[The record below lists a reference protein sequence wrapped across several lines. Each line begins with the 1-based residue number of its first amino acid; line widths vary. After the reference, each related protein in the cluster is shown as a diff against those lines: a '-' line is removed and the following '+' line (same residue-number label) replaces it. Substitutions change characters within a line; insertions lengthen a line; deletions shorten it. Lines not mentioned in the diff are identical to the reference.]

1 MKEQKQIVRA
11 QNPLAPSTDF
21 AKGTESNTLGVVAS
35 AGEVARVQAQLV
47 YAASR
52 PRDEQ
57 RAVDRMLT
65 AFQRPS
71 LASKALYQYARGG
84 SEVSGLS
91 IRAAEAMAMAWGN
104 MDFGLRELEQ
114 KQGESTVEAYAW
126 DLETNVRRAVTFRVP
141 HYRDTRQGRKRLEDS
156 RDIYELVANQ
166 GARRVRACILAVLP
180 RDIQEAVETQV
191 AETMKATF
199 EITPESLKAWLEAFG
214 RLGVTKAMLEARS
227 QRRFDSIT
235 PAQMMGLANIYNSI
249 KDGVARVEDFFQVQ
263 DTAQGGAAG
272 RKPMT
277 LEEKAAA
284 AKATQDSQKEQEK
297 QNADAE
303 GETLTLEG

>member
-1 MKEQKQIVRA
+1 MKEQTQIARA
-11 QNPLAPSTDF
+11 QNPLAVASNF

-214 RLGVTKAMLEARS
+214 RLGVTKAMLEARI

-249 KDGVARVEDFFQVQ
+249 KDGIARVEDFFQVQ
-263 DTAQGGAAG
+263 EGNAGA
-272 RKPMT
+272 KKTLT

-284 AKATQDSQKEQEK
+284 AAGKAKEQE
-297 QNADAE
+297 DATSTDKAE
-303 GETLTLEG
+303 EKEDLTLEG

>member
-1 MKEQKQIVRA
+1 MEKQTQIARA
-11 QNPLAPSTDF
+11 QNPLAVASNF

-84 SEVSGLS
+84 SEVSGRSL
-91 IRAAEAMAMAWGN
+91 RAAEAMRTAWGN
-104 MDFGLRELEQ
+104 LDFGLRELEQ
-114 KQGESTVEAYAW
+114 KQGESAVEAYAW

-214 RLGVTKAMLEARS
+214 RLGVTKAMLEARI

-249 KDGVARVEDFFQVQ
+249 KDGIARVEDFFQVQ
-263 DTAQGGAAG
+263 EGNAGA
-272 RKPMT
+272 KKTLT

-284 AKATQDSQKEQEK
+284 AAGKAKEQE
-297 QNADAE
+297 DATSTDKAE
-303 GETLTLEG
+303 EKEDLTLEG

>member
-1 MKEQKQIVRA
+1 MKEQNQIARA
-11 QNPLAPSTDF
+11 QNPIAVASNF

-214 RLGVTKAMLEARS
+214 RLGVTKAMLEARI

-235 PAQMMGLANIYNSI
+235 PAQMMGLANIFNSI
-249 KDGVARVEDFFQVQ
+249 KDGIARVEDFFQVQ
-263 DTAQGGAAG
+263 EGNAGA
-272 RKPMT
+272 KKTLT

-284 AKATQDSQKEQEK
+284 AAGKAKEQEESTDK
-297 QNADAE
+297 AE
-303 GETLTLEG
+303 EKEDLTLEG

>member
-1 MKEQKQIVRA
+1 MKEHNQIARA
-11 QNPLAPSTDF
+11 QNPLAVASNF
-21 AKGTESNTLGVVAS
+21 AKGTENNTLGVVAS

-126 DLETNVRRAVTFRVP
+126 DLEPNVRRAVTFRGP
-141 HYRDTRQGRKRLEDS
+141 HYRDTRAGRKRLEDS

-214 RLGVTKAMLEARS
+214 RIGVTKAMLEARI

-249 KDGVARVEDFFQVQ
+249 KDGIARVEDFFQVQ
-263 DTAQGGAAG
+263 EGNAGAGA
-272 RKPMT
+272 KKTLT

-284 AKATQDSQKEQEK
+284 AAGKAKEQE
-297 QNADAE
+297 DATSPKAE
-303 GETLTLEG
+303 EQEDLSLEG

>member
-1 MKEQKQIVRA
+1 MKEQNQIARA
-11 QNPLAPSTDF
+11 QNPLAVASNF

-214 RLGVTKAMLEARS
+214 RLGVTKAMLEARI
-227 QRRFDSIT
+227 QRRFDSIP
-235 PAQMMGLANIYNSI
+235 PAQMMGLANIFNSI
-249 KDGVARVEDFFQVQ
+249 KDGIARVEDFFQVQ
-263 DTAQGGAAG
+263 EGNAGA
-272 RKPMT
+272 KKTLT

-284 AKATQDSQKEQEK
+284 AAGKAKEQEESTDK
-297 QNADAE
+297 AE
-303 GETLTLEG
+303 EKEDLTLEG

>member
-21 AKGTESNTLGVVAS
+21 AKGTESNALGVVAS

-141 HYRDTRQGRKRLEDS
+141 HYRDTRAGRKKLEDS

-214 RLGVTKAMLEARS
+214 RLGVTKAMLEARI

-235 PAQMMGLANIYNSI
+235 PAQMMGLANIFNSI
-249 KDGVARVEDFFQVQ
+249 KDGIARVEDFFPV
-263 DTAQGGAAG
+263 
-272 RKPMT
+272 
-277 LEEKAAA
+277 
-284 AKATQDSQKEQEK
+284 
-297 QNADAE
+297 
-303 GETLTLEG
+303 

>member
-1 MKEQKQIVRA
+1 MKEQTQIARA
-11 QNPLAPSTDF
+11 QNPLAVASNF

-141 HYRDTRQGRKRLEDS
+141 HYRDTRAGRKKLEDS

-214 RLGVTKAMLEARS
+214 RLGVTKAMLEARI

-235 PAQMMGLANIYNSI
+235 PAQMMGLANIFNSI
-249 KDGVARVEDFFQVQ
+249 KDGIARVEDFFQVPEGN
-263 DTAQGGAAG
+263 AGAGA
-272 RKPMT
+272 KKTLT

-284 AKATQDSQKEQEK
+284 AAGKAKEQE
-297 QNADAE
+297 DATSTDKAE
-303 GETLTLEG
+303 EKEDMALEG

>member
-1 MKEQKQIVRA
+1 MKEQTQIARA
-11 QNPLAPSTDF
+11 QNPLAVASNF

-214 RLGVTKAMLEARS
+214 RLGVTKAMLEARI

-249 KDGVARVEDFFQVQ
+249 KDGIARVEDFFQVQ
-263 DTAQGGAAG
+263 ENISGA
-272 RKPMT
+272 KKTLT

-284 AKATQDSQKEQEK
+284 AGKAKEQEESTDK
-297 QNADAE
+297 AE
-303 GETLTLEG
+303 EKEDLSLEG

>member
-1 MKEQKQIVRA
+1 MKEQTQIARA
-11 QNPLAPSTDF
+11 QNPLAVASNF

-214 RLGVTKAMLEARS
+214 RLGVTKAMLEARI

-235 PAQMMGLANIYNSI
+235 PAQMMGLANIFNSI
-249 KDGVARVEDFFQVQ
+249 KDGVARVEDFFQVEENI
-263 DTAQGGAAG
+263 AGA
-272 RKPMT
+272 KKTLT

-284 AKATQDSQKEQEK
+284 AAGKAKEQE
-297 QNADAE
+297 DATSTDKAE
-303 GETLTLEG
+303 EKEDLTLEG

>member
-1 MKEQKQIVRA
+1 MKEQNQIARA
-11 QNPLAPSTDF
+11 QNPLAVASNF

-141 HYRDTRQGRKRLEDS
+141 HYRDTRAGRKRLEDS

-214 RLGVTKAMLEARS
+214 RLGVSKAMLEARI

-235 PAQMMGLANIYNSI
+235 PAQMMGLANIFNAI
-249 KDGVARVEDFFQVQ
+249 KDGIARVEDFFQVKEGN
-263 DTAQGGAAG
+263 AGAGA
-272 RKPMT
+272 KKTLT

-284 AKATQDSQKEQEK
+284 AAGKAKEQE
-297 QNADAE
+297 DATSTDKAE
-303 GETLTLEG
+303 EKEDLALEG

>member
-1 MKEQKQIVRA
+1 MKEQTQIARA
-11 QNPLAPSTDF
+11 QNPLAVASNF

-84 SEVSGLS
+84 SDVSGLS

-214 RLGVTKAMLEARS
+214 RLGVTKAMLEARI

-249 KDGVARVEDFFQVQ
+249 KDGIARVEDFFQVQ
-263 DTAQGGAAG
+263 EGNAGA
-272 RKPMT
+272 KKTLT

-284 AKATQDSQKEQEK
+284 AAGKTKEQE
-297 QNADAE
+297 DATSTDKAE
-303 GETLTLEG
+303 EKEPLALEG

>member
-1 MKEQKQIVRA
+1 MTQQKQIVRA

-104 MDFGLRELEQ
+104 IDFGLRELEQ

-214 RLGVTKAMLEARS
+214 RLGVTKAMLEARI

-249 KDGVARVEDFFQVQ
+249 KDGVARVEDFFQ
-263 DTAQGGAAG
+263 APESGAGA
-272 RKPMT
+272 KKTLT

-284 AKATQDSQKEQEK
+284 AAGKAKEQDDATSTGKAEEK
-297 QNADAE
+297 E
-303 GETLTLEG
+303 PLTLEG

>member
-21 AKGTESNTLGVVAS
+21 AKGTESNALGVVAS

-141 HYRDTRQGRKRLEDS
+141 HYRDTRAGRKKLEDS

-214 RLGVTKAMLEARS
+214 RLGVTKAMLEARI

-235 PAQMMGLANIYNSI
+235 PAQMMGLANIFNSI
-249 KDGVARVEDFFQVQ
+249 KDGIARVEDFFQVQ
-263 DTAQGGAAG
+263 EGNAGA
-272 RKPMT
+272 KKTLT

-284 AKATQDSQKEQEK
+284 AAGKAKEQEESTDK
-297 QNADAE
+297 AE
-303 GETLTLEG
+303 EKEDLTLEG

>member
-1 MKEQKQIVRA
+1 MTQQKQIVRA

-21 AKGTESNTLGVVAS
+21 AKGTENNTLGVVAS

-84 SEVSGLS
+84 SDVSGLS

-199 EITPESLKAWLEAFG
+199 EITPESLKAWLDAFG
-214 RLGVTKAMLEARS
+214 RLGVTKAMLEARI

-249 KDGVARVEDFFQVQ
+249 KDGIARVEDFFQVQ
-263 DTAQGGAAG
+263 EMAQGGAAG

-284 AKATQDSQKEQEK
+284 AQATQDAQKEQEK
-297 QNADAE
+297 QDDDAE
-303 GETLTLEG
+303 GEPLTLEG

>member
-1 MKEQKQIVRA
+1 MKEQTQIARA
-11 QNPLAPSTDF
+11 QNPLAVASNF

-84 SEVSGLS
+84 SDISGLS

-214 RLGVTKAMLEARS
+214 RLGVTKAMLEARI

-235 PAQMMGLANIYNSI
+235 PAQMMGLANIFNSI

-263 DTAQGGAAG
+263 ESGAGA
-272 RKPMT
+272 KKTLT

-284 AKATQDSQKEQEK
+284 AAGKAKEQE
-297 QNADAE
+297 DATSTDKAE
-303 GETLTLEG
+303 EKEDMALEG

>member
-1 MKEQKQIVRA
+1 MKEQTQIARA
-11 QNPLAPSTDF
+11 QNPLAVASNF
-21 AKGTESNTLGVVAS
+21 AKGTESNALGVVAS

-214 RLGVTKAMLEARS
+214 RLGVSKAMLEARI

-249 KDGVARVEDFFQVQ
+249 KDGIARVEDFFQVPEGN
-263 DTAQGGAAG
+263 AGAGAK
-272 RKPMT
+272 KPIT

-284 AKATQDSQKEQEK
+284 AAGKAKEQEESTE
-297 QNADAE
+297 NAVEE
-303 GETLTLEG
+303 GEPLTLEG

>member
-1 MKEQKQIVRA
+1 MKEQTQIARA
-11 QNPLAPSTDF
+11 QNPLAVASNF

-214 RLGVTKAMLEARS
+214 RLGVTKAMLEARI

-235 PAQMMGLANIYNSI
+235 PAQMMGLANIYNAI
-249 KDGVARVEDFFQVQ
+249 KDGIARVEDFFQVQ
-263 DTAQGGAAG
+263 EGNAGA
-272 RKPMT
+272 KKTLT

-284 AKATQDSQKEQEK
+284 AAGKAKEQE
-297 QNADAE
+297 DATSTDKAE
-303 GETLTLEG
+303 EKEDLTLEG

>member
-84 SEVSGLS
+84 SDISGLS

-214 RLGVTKAMLEARS
+214 RLGVTKAMLEARI

-235 PAQMMGLANIYNSI
+235 PAQMMGLANIFNAI
-249 KDGVARVEDFFQVQ
+249 KDGIARVEDFFQVQ
-263 DTAQGGAAG
+263 ESNAGA
-272 RKPMT
+272 KKTLT

-284 AKATQDSQKEQEK
+284 AAGKAKEQEDATSTE
-297 QNADAE
+297 NAEEKED
-303 GETLTLEG
+303 LSLEG

>member
-1 MKEQKQIVRA
+1 MKEQKQIARA
-11 QNPLAPSTDF
+11 QNPLAVASNF

-84 SEVSGLS
+84 SDISGLS

-199 EITPESLKAWLEAFG
+199 EITPDSLKAWLEAFG
-214 RLGVTKAMLEARS
+214 RLGVTKAMLEARI

-249 KDGVARVEDFFQVQ
+249 KDGIARVEDFFQ
-263 DTAQGGAAG
+263 AQEGNAGAGA
-272 RKPMT
+272 KKTLT

-284 AKATQDSQKEQEK
+284 AAGKAKEQEDAAST
-297 QNADAE
+297 NAEEKEA
-303 GETLTLEG
+303 LALEG

>member
-1 MKEQKQIVRA
+1 MEKQTQIARA
-11 QNPLAPSTDF
+11 QNPLAVASNF

-214 RLGVTKAMLEARS
+214 RLGVTKAMLEARI

-235 PAQMMGLANIYNSI
+235 PAQMMGLANIYNAI
-249 KDGVARVEDFFQVQ
+249 KDGIARVEDFFQVQ
-263 DTAQGGAAG
+263 EGNAGAG
-272 RKPMT
+272 VKKTLT

-284 AKATQDSQKEQEK
+284 AAGKAKEQDESTEK
-297 QNADAE
+297 ALEE
-303 GETLTLEG
+303 GEPLTLEG

>member
-1 MKEQKQIVRA
+1 MKEQTQIARA
-11 QNPLAPSTDF
+11 QNPIAVASNF

-199 EITPESLKAWLEAFG
+199 EVTPESLKAWLEAFC
-214 RLGVTKAMLEARS
+214 RLGVTKAMLEARI

-249 KDGVARVEDFFQVQ
+249 KDGIARVEDFFQVQ
-263 DTAQGGAAG
+263 EGNAGA
-272 RKPMT
+272 KKTLT

-284 AKATQDSQKEQEK
+284 AAGKAKEQE
-297 QNADAE
+297 DATSTDKAE
-303 GETLTLEG
+303 EKEDLTLEG

>member
-1 MKEQKQIVRA
+1 MEKQNQIARA
-11 QNPLAPSTDF
+11 QNPLAVASNF

-214 RLGVTKAMLEARS
+214 RLGVTKAMLEARI

-235 PAQMMGLANIYNSI
+235 PAQMMGLANIYNAI
-249 KDGVARVEDFFQVQ
+249 KDGIARVEDFFQVQ
-263 DTAQGGAAG
+263 EGNAGAG
-272 RKPMT
+272 VKKTLT

-284 AKATQDSQKEQEK
+284 AAGKAKEQDESTEK
-297 QNADAE
+297 ALEE
-303 GETLTLEG
+303 GEPLTLEG

>member
-1 MKEQKQIVRA
+1 MKEQNQIARA
-11 QNPLAPSTDF
+11 QNPLAVASNF

-214 RLGVTKAMLEARS
+214 RLGVTKAMLEARI

-235 PAQMMGLANIYNSI
+235 PAQMMGLANIFNAI
-249 KDGVARVEDFFQVQ
+249 KDGIARVEDFFQVQ
-263 DTAQGGAAG
+263 EGNAGA
-272 RKPMT
+272 KKTLT

-284 AKATQDSQKEQEK
+284 AAGKAKEQEESTDK
-297 QNADAE
+297 AE
-303 GETLTLEG
+303 EKEDLTLEG

>member
-1 MKEQKQIVRA
+1 MKEQTQIARA
-11 QNPLAPSTDF
+11 QNPLAVASNF

-141 HYRDTRQGRKRLEDS
+141 HYRDTRAGRKKLEDS

-214 RLGVTKAMLEARS
+214 RLGVTKAMLEARI

-249 KDGVARVEDFFQVQ
+249 KDGIARVEDFFQVQ
-263 DTAQGGAAG
+263 EGSAGA
-272 RKPMT
+272 KKTLT

-284 AKATQDSQKEQEK
+284 AAGKAKEQEESTDK
-297 QNADAE
+297 AE
-303 GETLTLEG
+303 EKEDLTLEG

>member
-1 MKEQKQIVRA
+1 MKEQNQIARA
-11 QNPLAPSTDF
+11 QNPLAVASNF

-104 MDFGLRELEQ
+104 LDFGLRELEQ

-191 AETMKATF
+191 ADTMKATF

-214 RLGVTKAMLEARS
+214 RLGVTEAMLEARI

-235 PAQMMGLANIYNSI
+235 PAQMMGLANIFNSI

-263 DTAQGGAAG
+263 EGNAGAGAK
-272 RKPMT
+272 KPMT

-284 AKATQDSQKEQEK
+284 AAGKAKEQEESTDK
-297 QNADAE
+297 AVEE
-303 GETLTLEG
+303 GEPLTLEG

>member
-1 MKEQKQIVRA
+1 MEKQNQIARA
-11 QNPLAPSTDF
+11 QNPLAVASNF

-104 MDFGLRELEQ
+104 MDFGLREWEQ

-126 DLETNVRRAVTFRVP
+126 DLETNVRRAVTVRVP

-199 EITPESLKAWLEAFG
+199 EITPESRKAWLEAFG
-214 RLGVTKAMLEARS
+214 RLGVTKAMLEARI

-249 KDGVARVEDFFQVQ
+249 KDGIARVEDFFQVQ
-263 DTAQGGAAG
+263 EGNAGAG
-272 RKPMT
+272 VKKTLT

-284 AKATQDSQKEQEK
+284 AAGKAKEQEDATSA
-297 QNADAE
+297 NAEEKEDLA
-303 GETLTLEG
+303 LEV

>member
-1 MKEQKQIVRA
+1 MKEQTQIARA
-11 QNPLAPSTDF
+11 QNPLAVASDF

-141 HYRDTRQGRKRLEDS
+141 HYRDTRAGRKKLEDS

-214 RLGVTKAMLEARS
+214 RLGVTKAMLEARI

-235 PAQMMGLANIYNSI
+235 PAQMMGLANIFNAI
-249 KDGVARVEDFFQVQ
+249 KDGIARVEDFFQVQ
-263 DTAQGGAAG
+263 ESNAGAGA
-272 RKPMT
+272 KKTLT

-284 AKATQDSQKEQEK
+284 AAAGKAKEQEEATSTDK
-297 QNADAE
+297 AE
-303 GETLTLEG
+303 EKEDLALEG

>member
-1 MKEQKQIVRA
+1 MKEQNQIARA
-11 QNPLAPSTDF
+11 QNPLAVASNF

-214 RLGVTKAMLEARS
+214 RLGVTKAMLEARI

-263 DTAQGGAAG
+263 EGNAGAK
-272 RKPMT
+272 KPIT

-284 AKATQDSQKEQEK
+284 AAGKAKEQEESTDK
-297 QNADAE
+297 AE
-303 GETLTLEG
+303 EKEDLTLEG

>member
-1 MKEQKQIVRA
+1 MMKEQTQIARA
-11 QNPLAPSTDF
+11 QNPLAVASNF

-214 RLGVTKAMLEARS
+214 RLGVTKAMLEARI

-235 PAQMMGLANIYNSI
+235 PAQMMGLANIFNSI
-249 KDGVARVEDFFQVQ
+249 KDGIARVEDFFQVQ
-263 DTAQGGAAG
+263 DGNAGG
-272 RKPMT
+272 KKTLT

-284 AKATQDSQKEQEK
+284 ATGKAKEQE
-297 QNADAE
+297 DATSTDKAE
-303 GETLTLEG
+303 EKEDLALEG

>member
-1 MKEQKQIVRA
+1 MKEQTQIARA
-11 QNPLAPSTDF
+11 QNPLAVASNF
-21 AKGTESNTLGVVAS
+21 AKGTENNTLGVVAS

-214 RLGVTKAMLEARS
+214 RLGVTKAMLEARI

-249 KDGVARVEDFFQVQ
+249 KDGIARVEDFFQVQ
-263 DTAQGGAAG
+263 EGNAGA
-272 RKPMT
+272 KKTLT

-284 AKATQDSQKEQEK
+284 AAGKAKEQE
-297 QNADAE
+297 DATSTDKAE
-303 GETLTLEG
+303 EKEDLTLEG

>member
-1 MKEQKQIVRA
+1 MKEQTQIARA
-11 QNPLAPSTDF
+11 QNPLAVASNF
-21 AKGTESNTLGVVAS
+21 AKGTESNALGVVAS

-214 RLGVTKAMLEARS
+214 RLGVTKAMLEARI

-249 KDGVARVEDFFQVQ
+249 KDGIARVEDFFQVQ
-263 DTAQGGAAG
+263 EGNAGA
-272 RKPMT
+272 KKTLT

-284 AKATQDSQKEQEK
+284 AAGKAKEQEESTDK
-297 QNADAE
+297 AE
-303 GETLTLEG
+303 EKEDLTLEG